1 MSEKLNDSVFISNR
15 QGQSVI
21 IDSIL
26 HQKTQQSIGTLH
38 IRFIKELFLFLGEY
52 LGMGKKLQTLR
63 LPENMGKTVT
73 VRGIARDAK
82 GGAVLLPA
90 NTDPIYIEGLSSWP
104 DEVLGKEV
112 SVTGVL
118 REKKLIPDPYIAS
131 DGGISQGAIGT
142 QMVLEKATWKRI

>member
-1 MSEKLNDSVFISNR
+1 
-15 QGQSVI
+15 
-21 IDSIL
+21 
-26 HQKTQQSIGTLH
+26 
-38 IRFIKELFLFLGEY
+38 
-52 LGMGKKLQTLR
+52 
-63 LPENMGKTVT
+63 MGKTVT